1 MNTHVFPAGAPRVL
15 EARGCLSV
23 ACIIDLPDGRDVT
36 TEPITPAARVIT
48 SSCFLTG
55 REHPK
60 EPLRDGQQRALS
72 SSWVLQQQKR
82 CCRSKGVD
90 RLGPGLL
97 AACLLCSF
105 LIKLQPMGRD
115 YILLCRYPRT
125 CSRQA
130 TVLARASDSSCR
142 EQDGMKCGLCVLSDS
157 SGGEVGFVAPSS
169 PPC

>member
-1 MNTHVFPAGAPRVL
+1 VL

-72 SSWVLQQQKR
+72 SSWAMQQQKR

-115 YILLCRYPRT
+115 YILLFCVSRRT
-125 CSRQA
+125 ATLSADLQQASNGLGKSVRLQLQGARWHEVRAMCSLRQ
-130 TVLARASDSSCR
+130 
-142 EQDGMKCGLCVLSDS
+142 
-157 SGGEVGFVAPSS
+157 
-169 PPC
+169 